1 MTIEKGQ
8 PGYIKARK
16 MKYLI
21 FAIVEF
27 AIVAALVILGY
38 VQTGSKMNLL
48 TVVAVV
54 GCLPAA
60 KMLVEFIAMAPHK
73 SIEPKKYTEIEEK
86 APLLT
91 KMYDMI
97 LTVNDKMMPVEVFVI
112 SGHVICGYASSDKT
126 DEVKTARFL
135 KHMLKKN
142 HYEKITVKVFH
153 DYTAFLSRAEGM
165 NNMAAVDH
173 ADTKRREHKIKN
185 LILSTSM

>member
-1 MTIEKGQ
+1 MKIEKGQ
-8 PGYIKARK
+8 PGYLKARK

-21 FAIVEF
+21 FSIVEF

-73 SIEPKKYTEIEEK
+73 SIAPEKYQEIEEK

-91 KMYDMI
+91 KMYDTL
-97 LTVNDKMMPVEVFVI
+97 LTVNEKMMPVEVFVI
-112 SGHVICGYASSDKT
+112 SGHVICGYTSSERT
-126 DEVKTARFL
+126 DEVKTARFIKNML
-135 KHMLKKN
+135 EKH
-142 HYEKITVKVFH
+142 HFEKITVKVFH

-165 NNMAAVDH
+165 NNIATVEQ
-173 ADTKRREHKIKN
+173 ADTRKKERRIRR
-185 LILSTSM
+185 LILSISM

>member
-16 MKYLI
+16 IKYLI

-38 VQTGSKMNLL
+38 VQTGSKLNLL

-54 GCLPAA
+54 GCLPAS

-73 SIEPKKYTEIEEK
+73 SITPERYTEIEGK

-91 KMYDMI
+91 KMYDMV
-97 LTVNDKMMPVEVFVI
+97 LTVNDKIMPVEVCVV
-112 SGHVICGYASSDKT
+112 SGHVICGYTSSEKT

-135 KHMLKKN
+135 KHMLEKN